1 MDKLPLLTMTKSRI
15 LSDIPQLSEES
26 MNLLNTLSGL
36 CSFYTVGDMAS
47 FIFSAKFLDLIHS
60 SESWIMFEI
69 GVYKN
74 HNLTLDL
81 IPTNQYFILA
91 DSQKKGGLSHDT
103 VEITSEND
111 LNEVLYNWYITV
123 IK

>member
-36 CSFYTVGDMAS
+36 CSFYTVGDIAS

-91 DSQKKGGLSHDT
+91 DSQKKEGFLMILWKLHQKM
-103 VEITSEND
+103 I
-111 LNEVLYNWYITV
+111 
-123 IK
+123 